1 MDERW
6 LAHATKAEQNLR
18 DDAVREINREM
29 SRPGQPYCDECG
41 EVIPDERR
49 AAYPAAHR
57 CITCQTTFE
66 ILKKG
71 HAR

>member
-6 LAHATKAEQNLR
+6 LAHAAQTEQHQR
-18 DDAVREINREM
+18 DDAVREINRAM

-71 HAR
+71 HAK